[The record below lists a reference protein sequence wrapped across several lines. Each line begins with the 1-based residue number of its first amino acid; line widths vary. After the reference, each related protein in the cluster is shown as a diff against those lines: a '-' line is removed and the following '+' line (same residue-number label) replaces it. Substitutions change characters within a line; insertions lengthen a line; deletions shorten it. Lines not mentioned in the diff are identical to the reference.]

1 MSVSIEKLRAEAEAT
16 GFRVDVLAKVVRLL
30 SVLRGVRDHPFLK
43 GRLALKGGTALNLFV
58 FDVPRLSVDIDL
70 NYVGAESRDGMLEE
84 RPRVERALTAVFSRE
99 KLSVRR
105 AAEGHAGGKWRLR
118 YQNPSGR
125 SGMLEVDVNY
135 MHRVPLWPI
144 GTMDSCRLGSRGVR
158 RIPVVDFHELVAG
171 KLCALLS
178 RNRARDLY
186 DSRMALSL
194 GIPGARFDIPGEGVN
209 HDSCHGLLDPEL
221 LRIAFVV
228 YGAASR
234 KDWRTVSI
242 EDVGF
247 EPRELAG
254 QLLPALRRRPAA
266 GVGEVAE
273 YGRRL
278 VDDCRNLLSAVL
290 PLREREVAFLDLL
303 LERGDSRRFDPDR
316 GRRDLRNRI
325 RAQPLL
331 RWKARKVRS
340 RGGRS

>member
-1 MSVSIEKLRAEAEAT
+1 MSVSIERLRIEAEAT

-84 RPRVERALTAVFSRE
+84 RPRVERALTAVFARNN
-99 KLSVRR
+99 LSVRR
-105 AAEGHAGGKWRLR
+105 APEGHAGGKWRLR
-118 YQNPSGR
+118 YQDPSGR
-125 SGMLEVDVNY
+125 SGTLEVDVNY
-135 MHRVPLWPI
+135 MYRVPLWPI
-144 GTMDSCRLGSRGVR
+144 GTMDSCRLGSWGVR

-186 DSRMALSL
+186 DSRLALSL
-194 GIPGARFDIPGEGVN
+194 GIPGARFDTPGEAVN

-228 YGAASR
+228 YGAAAR

-242 EDVGF
+242 EDVEF

-266 GVGEVAE
+266 GVGEVAK
-273 YGRRL
+273 YGTRL

-290 PLREREVAFLDLL
+290 PLREREVAFLDSL
-303 LERGDSRRFDPDR
+303 LERGMVDGSILTGDE
-316 GRRDLRNRI
+316 GLANRI

-331 RWKARKVRS
+331 RWKARNARS
-340 RGGRS
+340 RRGRS

>member
-30 SVLRGVRDHPFLK
+30 SVLRSVRDHPFLN

-70 NYVGAESRDGMLEE
+70 NYVGAESRYAMLEE
-84 RPRVERALTAVFSRE
+84 RPRVKRALTAVFARE
-99 KLSVRR
+99 NLSIRKVP
-105 AAEGHAGGKWRLR
+105 EEHAGGKWRLR
-118 YQNPSGR
+118 YQDPSGR
-125 SGMLEVDVNY
+125 GGTLEVDVNY
-135 MHRVPLWPI
+135 MYRVPLWPI
-144 GTMDSCRLGSRGVR
+144 WTMDSCRLGSWGVR

-186 DSRMALSL
+186 DSRLALSL
-194 GIPGARFDIPGEGVN
+194 GIPGARFDAPGEAVS

-228 YGAASR
+228 QGAAAR
-234 KDWRTVSI
+234 RDWRTVSI

-247 EPRELAG
+247 DPRELAG
-254 QLLPALRRRPAA
+254 RLLPALRYRPAA
-266 GVGEVAE
+266 GIGEAAE

-303 LERGDSRRFDPDR
+303 IERGEVDGSILTGDA
-316 GRRDLRNRI
+316 GLANRI

-331 RWKARKVRS
+331 RWKARNVRS
-340 RGGRS
+340 HRGLS

>member
-16 GFRVDVLAKVVRLL
+16 GFRVDVLARVVRLM

-70 NYVGAESRDGMLEE
+70 NYVGADSRDGMLEE
-84 RPRVERALTAVFSRE
+84 RPGVERALTAVFSRE
-99 KLSVRR
+99 NLSVRR
-105 AAEGHAGGKWRLR
+105 APEGHAGGKWRLR
-118 YQNPSGR
+118 YQDPSGR
-125 SGMLEVDVNY
+125 SGTLEVDVNY
-135 MHRVPLWPI
+135 MYRVPLWPI
-144 GTMDSCRLGSRGVR
+144 GTMDSCRLGSWGVR

-186 DSRMALSL
+186 DSRLALSL
-194 GIPGARFDIPGEGVN
+194 GIPGARFDAPGEAVS
-209 HDSCHGLLDPEL
+209 HDSCRGLLDPEL

-228 YGAASR
+228 QGAAAR
-234 KDWRTVSI
+234 RDWRTVSI
-242 EDVGF
+242 EDVEF
-247 EPRELAG
+247 EVRELAG

-266 GVGEVAE
+266 GVGVAE

-290 PLREREVAFLDLL
+290 PLREREVTFLDLL
-303 LERGDSRRFDPDR
+303 LDR
-316 GRRDLRNRI
+316 GIVDGSILTGDEGLAGRI

-331 RWKARKVRS
+331 RWKARNVRS
-340 RGGRS
+340 RRGRS